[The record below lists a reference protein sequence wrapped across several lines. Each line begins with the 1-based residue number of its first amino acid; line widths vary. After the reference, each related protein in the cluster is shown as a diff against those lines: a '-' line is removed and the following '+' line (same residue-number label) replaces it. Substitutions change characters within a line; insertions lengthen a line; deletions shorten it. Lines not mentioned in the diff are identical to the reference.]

1 MDERNAK
8 IVTLCGST
16 KFKDEFIDC
25 EYRLALKGF
34 CVLSVS
40 LFGHVDHPEI
50 FTPSIKNMLD
60 DVHKQ
65 KIRMSDMIFV
75 INKDGYIGQSTR
87 DEILYAIDHA
97 KAVAFMEDLSDEV
110 REEFNDLT
118 NGRFRDHE
126 VVISRW

>member
-1 MDERNAK
+1 MDEINAK
-8 IVTLCGST
+8 VVTLCGST

-25 EYRLALKGF
+25 EYKLALKGF

-40 LFGHVDHPEI
+40 LFGHADHPEV
-50 FTPSIKNMLD
+50 FDPHIKNTLD
-60 DVHKQ
+60 AVHKQ

-75 INKDGYIGQSTR
+75 INKDGYIGDSTKS
-87 DEILYAIDHA
+87 EILYAIDHA
-97 KAVAFMEDLSDEV
+97 KDVAFLEDLDDER
-110 REEFNDLT
+110 REEYNSLT